1 MFMAKIIP
9 ELRDKERFVRLI
21 GQMEMRLPRGE
32 LFKSGHFALN
42 VISARDE
49 VNRLVRERLC

>member
-1 MFMAKIIP
+1 MAEIIP
-9 ELRDKERFVRLI
+9 ELRDIERSVRLI
-21 GQMEMRLPRGE
+21 GQMEMRLPPGE

-49 VNRLVRERLC
+49 VYRLVREHLC